1 MIRRAV
7 VSISI
12 VLAGLSAARAKDGV
26 LPPTPAAVLEPI
38 SPPGPTGATPADPRA
53 ADDTPQTICG
63 LIEAA
68 AKTHRLPVGFFTR
81 LIWKE
86 SRFRSDAVS
95 PKGAEGIAQFMP
107 GTADRRK
114 VADPFDPIEAIPAS
128 AHYLRD
134 LTDQFGNLGLAA
146 AAYNSGETRVENWL
160 AGSGGLPYETRD
172 YVLSITGHTAEEWNT
187 DDGSV
192 PSATVEGEAGEG
204 CLALAAKLA
213 KAGAGSALV
222 NRIEKADWA
231 PWGAQVAG
239 NFSLNRA
246 MASYRRLQQ
255 SHPAIL
261 GDQPPMVV
269 RAVNRSRG
277 SAALFQIRV
286 PAQSRDEA
294 AKVCGRLQAAGG
306 ACIVLKTGK

>member
-1 MIRRAV
+1 MIRHAV
-7 VSISI
+7 VGVSI
-12 VLAGLSAARAKDGV
+12 VFAGLSMARAEDGV
-26 LPPTPAAVLEPI
+26 VPPTPAAVVEPLA
-38 SPPGPTGATPADPRA
+38 SQGPEGGTAAGAKPADDGR
-53 ADDTPQTICG
+53 QTVCG

-86 SRFRSDAVS
+86 SRFRSDALS

-107 GTADRRK
+107 GTAARRK
-114 VADPFDPIEAIPAS
+114 VADPFDPIEAIAAS

-146 AAYNSGETRVENWL
+146 AAYNSGETRVESWL
-160 AGSGGLPYETRD
+160 AGNGGLPYETRD
-172 YVLSITGHTAEEWNT
+172 YVLSITGHTAEEWNA

-192 PSATVEGEAGEG
+192 PAAAVEGEAGEG

-213 KAGAGSALV
+213 TAGAGSALV
-222 NRIEKADWA
+222 DRIEKANWA

-255 SHPAIL
+255 TYRAIL
-261 GDQPPMVV
+261 GDQPPMVL
-269 RAVNRSRG
+269 RSVNRSRG

>member
-1 MIRRAV
+1 MIRHAV
-7 VSISI
+7 VCVSV
-12 VLAGLSAARAKDGV
+12 VLAGLSLARAEDGIV
-26 LPPTPAAVLEPI
+26 PPTPAAVVETAAA
-38 SPPGPTGATPADPRA
+38 PGPTGGGQATEKPADGP
-53 ADDTPQTICG
+53 PQTVCG

-68 AKTHRLPVGFFTR
+68 AQTHRLPVGFLTR

-107 GTADRRK
+107 GTAARRK

-146 AAYNSGETRVENWL
+146 AAYNSGETRVENWI
-160 AGSGGLPYETRD
+160 AGNGGLPYETQD
-172 YVLSITGHTAEEWNT
+172 YVLSITGHAADEWNA

-192 PSATVEGEAGEG
+192 PSATIEGEAGEG
-204 CLALAAKLA
+204 CLVLAAKLA
-213 KAGAGSALV
+213 REGAGSALV
-222 NRIEKADWA
+222 DRIDKASWA
-231 PWGAQVAG
+231 PWGVQVAG

-246 MASYRRLQQ
+246 MASYRRMQQ
-255 SHPAIL
+255 SYRAIL

-277 SAALFQIRV
+277 SAALFQLRV

-306 ACIVLKTGK
+306 ACVVLKTGK